1 MDPLVNGAELHV
13 NRITLKQMNN
23 GEEKRKATCVP
34 GDLAELRQLL
44 EKVYKERGFD
54 FREYRVST
62 LSRRISRRMRA
73 RGADGFSSYAQVLD
87 EDPNE
92 YIAFFNDLTINVTS
106 FFRDEIAFNSLKK
119 KGVTPD
125 PCEETETGEKR
136 AHMECCLFDSR
147 STSTQ
152 GPYPALVFLFSCP
165 LNSIMPLLWARKM
178 AK

>member
-13 NRITLKQMNN
+13 NRVTLKQMNN

-119 KGVTPD
+119 KVLPQI
-125 PCEETETGEKR
+125 
-136 AHMECCLFDSR
+136 L
-147 STSTQ
+147 
-152 GPYPALVFLFSCP
+152 
-165 LNSIMPLLWARKM
+165 ARKQKQERSVRIWS
-178 AK
+178 AACSTRAQPVHKVRTQLWFSSFHVL